1 MQGPDED
8 HTVAII
14 GCGRLGTAVMK
25 GMLKTIESV
34 NSNLLK
40 LQNESRHFILC
51 VKSQESAD
59 RLRKEFAKYTGTNSK
74 ATNVPRCS
82 IYRGRNVAA
91 AQQAEPVIFGCQPQQ
106 LSRILSE
113 DGMAS
118 ALRNKLSISICAG
131 FSGNAIRGML
141 GVDDES
147 LYPVVHAMPNVCST
161 VGQSTT
167 VITETVLGARHFA
180 LATWTFAGDWCCK
193 DLWRVQ
199 CGVDW
204 MRTKLWLWPLK
215 QWKGTAHMVLDL
227 AEDPAALTARVSTPG
242 GCTDQGVGVLQAMAV
257 TNALEKAIVEAVA
270 RALELAKQ

>member
-1 MQGPDED
+1 MTTP
-8 HTVAII
+8 
-14 GCGRLGTAVMK
+14 GRLGTAVMK

-180 LATWTFAGDWCCK
+180 LATWTFAGVGTTTVVSEPFDK
-193 DLWRVQ
+193 RSRNHGRLHPGLFRT
-199 CGVDW
+199 GVA
-204 MRTKLWLWPLK
+204 RTC
-215 QWKGTAHMVLDL
+215 
-227 AEDPAALTARVSTPG
+227 G
-242 GCTDQGVGVLQAMAV
+242 GCSAV
-257 TNALEKAIVEAVA
+257 WIGCGPSSGYGRSSNGKAPRTWSWTWPKIP
-270 RALELAKQ
+270 RL